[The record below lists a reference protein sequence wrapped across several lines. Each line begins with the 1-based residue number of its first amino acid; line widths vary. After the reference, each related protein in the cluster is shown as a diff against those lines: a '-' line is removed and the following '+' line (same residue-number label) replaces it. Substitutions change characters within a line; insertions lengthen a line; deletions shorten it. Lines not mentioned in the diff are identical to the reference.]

1 MTQSPSR
8 SKSHDRP
15 GRGRGAS
22 SPEAT
27 RQRLPCNCHVRRPRD
42 GASGQT
48 QPCVVGFPAFS
59 SVRELLACSGSP
71 PQKEPG
77 SLTAARKSGDISL
90 DCSSNKAEP
99 PAEKPASPSG
109 PAPTLVPPPV
119 GYTSRDR
126 ATRLPRKPWATLN
139 RGSPVAP
146 GRDGGRG
153 LPSDLAAWKATPQ
166 VGSDGAELAR
176 RGRLYGLPLLL
187 ESGNGR
193 CVVSTEVNPART
205 SCFGVSG
212 RPRAAF
218 ESLKG
223 ESRGDRAV
231 GYRQL

>member
-1 MTQSPSR
+1 MRFPDPYKTLRKPQGPGSGAREVKSHSVTQSPSR

-99 PAEKPASPSG
+99 PAEKPARPSG
-109 PAPTLVPPPV
+109 PAPPLSHPL
-119 GYTSRDR
+119 S
-126 ATRLPRKPWATLN
+126 
-139 RGSPVAP
+139 
-146 GRDGGRG
+146 
-153 LPSDLAAWKATPQ
+153 ATPRETGQ
-166 VGSDGAELAR
+166 RDF
-176 RGRLYGLPLLL
+176 P
-187 ESGNGR
+187 
-193 CVVSTEVNPART
+193 
-205 SCFGVSG
+205 
-212 RPRAAF
+212 
-218 ESLKG
+218 ESLG
-223 ESRGDRAV
+223 LHSTAVRQSRLGGTV
-231 GYRQL
+231 GGACLAI